1 MSQDYRPFTA
11 VIKTAESGLKAKY
24 NLAESPTKPAASPTK
39 SPKSKANKDRFG
51 SIFGGSIYAH
61 EAASTSPKESDAD
74 ATRSSPPKATLI
86 QGWHAERHPK
96 WGVQTQA
103 AVDTRPPITS
113 VVVEPP
119 PQEDAAAS
127 KPSPPKATLLQ
138 GFHAARHPKWGVQ
151 AAQTATTSQPIF
163 PSGAGN
169 TKDGNAC
176 RAQAARHA
184 DPGLCG
190 FEAPEIRRVPCRGRG
205 GGGRR
210 ERPGW
215 RVGLVVKGQGEKM

>member
-61 EAASTSPKESDAD
+61 EAASTSPKEADAD

-163 PSGAGN
+163 PS
-169 TKDGNAC
+169 
-176 RAQAARHA
+176 
-184 DPGLCG
+184 
-190 FEAPEIRRVPCRGRG
+190 EPEILKTGTPVVPKPSVTLIQGFVASRHPKFGASLVAAEAAADGASDPDG
-205 GGGRR
+205 GSD
-210 ERPGW
+210 W
-215 RVGLVVKGQGEKM
+215 W